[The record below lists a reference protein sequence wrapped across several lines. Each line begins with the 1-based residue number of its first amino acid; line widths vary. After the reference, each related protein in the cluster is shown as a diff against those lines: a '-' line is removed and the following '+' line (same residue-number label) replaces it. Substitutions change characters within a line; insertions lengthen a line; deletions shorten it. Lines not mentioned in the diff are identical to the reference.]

1 MIRQFH
7 LSECDSTQD
16 VLKEQLTKF
25 SSSEKILVSCDNQI
39 AGRGRGE
46 NKWSPLPGGLFFS
59 FNIEAHPVMSY
70 TAIELAVILADFFE
84 SKGYPLKLKWPN
96 DLWNS
101 ELKKCGGILVQGS
114 QHVFMAGI
122 GLNLFSNNPD
132 YGGIMNDEIQIYKK
146 EFSLEIVAFIHANR
160 IQDVKELRRKWLQ
173 RCGHLNSIVKIVE
186 GDETFDGVFQGLGDF
201 GEALV
206 CQNGE
211 TKKIFNG
218 SLRIV

>member
-1 MIRQFH
+1 MIKQIH

-25 SSSEKILVSCDNQI
+25 SPTDQILVSCDNQI

-59 FNIEAHPVMSY
+59 FNLEAHPVMSY
-70 TAIELAVILADFFE
+70 TAIELSVILADFFE
-84 SKGYPLKLKWPN
+84 EKGQSLKLKWPN

-101 ELKKCGGILVQGS
+101 ELKKCGGILVQGT
-114 QHVFMAGI
+114 QQQFLAGI
-122 GLNLFSNNPD
+122 GLNLFSDNSD
-132 YGGIMNDEIQIYKK
+132 FGGITPAGFPVDKK
-146 EFSLEIVAFIHANR
+146 SYSLELVNYIHSHR
-160 IQDVKELRRKWLQ
+160 IPDVKELRRKWLL
-173 RCGHLNSIVKIVE
+173 RCGHLNAIVKIIE
-186 GDETFDGVFQGLGDF
+186 GEETFDGVFQGLGDF

-218 SLRIV
+218 SLRIN